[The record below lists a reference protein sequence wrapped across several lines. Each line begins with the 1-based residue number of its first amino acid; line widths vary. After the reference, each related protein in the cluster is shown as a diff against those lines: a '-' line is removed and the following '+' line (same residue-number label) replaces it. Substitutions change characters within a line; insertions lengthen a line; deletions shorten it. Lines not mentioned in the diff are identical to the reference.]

1 MLVRGKG
8 IMKTYQADQIRNI
21 ALLGHSGS
29 GKTTLTEAVLFST
42 GVTKRQGKVDDGNTV
57 SDFDKEEIARKVSIG
72 MTVVPTE
79 LNDIKFNIMDTPG
92 YFDFV
97 GETYGALR
105 ASEGAVLLI
114 DASSGIEVGAEKAWK
129 ILEKHSKPRIIYV
142 NKMDKENVQ
151 LDKLLSELKEKFG
164 DKIVPFALPIGKSN
178 DFKGF
183 VSVVTG
189 KAYEYD
195 GHTRKEISLT
205 DEQTSE
211 IEEIKE
217 SLMEKVAESDE
228 ELMEKYFEGEEFTP
242 DEISRGLKIAVS
254 QGDLVPLIVGS
265 AEKAMGC
272 DFLLE
277 VVKRYIPSPAEVAA
291 IKAMK
296 DEKEVEIKIDSKEP
310 FSAIIF
316 KTIVDPFVGKLSI
329 FKVSTG
335 KITKDMEIYN
345 PNKDRIEKLGGLFV
359 LRGKNQ
365 IEVQEV
371 LAGDIAATSKLQY
384 TQTGDSL
391 IDKSF
396 GVQYQRIEYPQ
407 PTLFLTV
414 EPKSKGDE
422 EKIGTSLQKLTEEDP
437 TFVLERNS
445 ETKELLIGGQGNMQ
459 LTVIVDKLKNRFGVE
474 VVLKSPKIA
483 YRETI
488 KGTSSVQGK
497 HKKQSG
503 GAGQYGDVH
512 IRFEPTTEDFI
523 FEEEVFGGAVP
534 RNFFPAVE
542 KGIRESLEHGVLAGY
557 PVVNVKAVLFD
568 GSYHPVDSNEIAFKI
583 AASLAFK
590 KGMEAAKPIL
600 LEPIVKVQINIP
612 ETYMGDVM
620 GDMNKRR
627 GRILGM
633 EQQEDGSQLVIA
645 EAPHSEMFEYA
656 IDLRSMTQARGS
668 FTMEFVRY
676 EEVPSGIAEKIIAD
690 AKAEKENN

>member
-1 MLVRGKG
+1 
-8 IMKTYQADQIRNI
+8 MKTYQTDEIRNI

-42 GVTKRQGKVDDGNTV
+42 GVTKRQGRVDDGNTV

-79 LNDIKFNIMDTPG
+79 LSDIKFNIMDTPG

-129 ILEKHSKPRIIYV
+129 ILEKHNKPRIIFA
-142 NKMDKENVQ
+142 NKMDKDNVQ
-151 LDKLLSELKEKFG
+151 FGKLLSELKEKFG
-164 DKIVPFALPIGKSN
+164 DKIVPFALPIGQSN

-183 VSVVTG
+183 ACVITG

-195 GHTRKEISLT
+195 GNVRKEISLT
-205 DEQTSE
+205 DELASE
-211 IEEIKE
+211 IEEIRE
-217 SLMEKVAESDE
+217 GLMEKVAESDE

-242 DEISRGLKIAVS
+242 DEISKGLKIAIS

-265 AEKAMGC
+265 AEKTMGC

-277 VVKRYIPSPAEVAA
+277 VVERYIPSPAEVGS
-291 IKAMK
+291 IKAIK
-296 DEKEVEIKIDSKEP
+296 DEKEIEIKVDSKEP

-316 KTIVDPFVGKLSI
+316 KTIADPFVGKLSI
-329 FKVSTG
+329 FKVLTG

-345 PNKDRIEKLGGLFV
+345 PNKERSEKLGGLFV

-384 TQTGDSL
+384 TQTGDS
-391 IDKSF
+391 ITDKNF
-396 GVQYQRIEYPQ
+396 GIEYSRIEYPQ

-414 EPKSKGDE
+414 EPKTKGDE
-422 EKIGTSLQKLTEEDP
+422 EKIGTSLQRLTEEDP

-459 LTVIVDKLKNRFGVE
+459 LAVIVDKLKNRFGVD

-542 KGIRESLEHGVLAGY
+542 KGIRESLDHGVLAGY

-568 GSYHPVDSNEIAFKI
+568 GSYHPVDSNEMAFKI

-590 KGMEAAKPIL
+590 KGIEAAKPIL

-612 ETYMGDVM
+612 EDYMGDVM

-633 EQQEDGSQLVIA
+633 EQQADGSQIVIA
-645 EAPHSEMFEYA
+645 EAPHAEMFEYA

-676 EEVPSGIAEKIIAD
+676 EEVPSNIAEKIIAE